1 LSVSHTPTVGDFVFR
16 SADRMR
22 IDGCTNAIA
31 REGLSLCLQCE
42 HEALLDHYV
51 GLLLKR
57 LRQDAP
63 EHSIEVYFPTNTDA
77 LLARFNEALAR
88 QSVQQATSTPTS
100 PHRAQIWI
108 VHDAQAMPEAEI
120 QLLARLIQNF
130 PGANIRAILLMTGP
144 SASQNNLAAFGRKI
158 LRWEIE
164 APNAEQAQA
173 ALDIARTEG
182 RLQPVQQLL
191 KRINRQAWAE
201 DAPHPVAQD
210 AADFADAPPKP
221 APPQRTR
228 LVKQQV
234 LAFHEKGQ
242 EALAKSTQL
251 LSKWDKNHT
260 RLLFWVMAAL
270 TLSTMTMLWLQPQSF
285 GLKAPATRIVKS
297 QDAAPPFLPAAP
309 VADSTPVSP
318 PGPSAAP
325 QPEPQP
331 KPDPSGQPSPTT
343 PGASPQLKS
352 SATDIRQTQTWVKD
366 LDPQSFL
373 LQYGTAKTFDK
384 ALELLKSLSD
394 IKNIAIVEAYH
405 TGDSVAHFVIV
416 SGPYAQVNEGL
427 VAARKPGIPKGSW
440 VRSTRSLQTQIKTT
454 LPKLDTLR

>member
-1 LSVSHTPTVGDFVFR
+1 LSLSHTPTAGDFVFR

-22 IDGCTNAIA
+22 IEGCTNAIA

-42 HEALLDHYV
+42 HEPLLDHYV

-63 EHSIEVYFPTNTDA
+63 EHSIEVYFPTNTDS

-88 QSVQQATSTPTS
+88 QSVQQATSTTTGTHP
-100 PHRAQIWI
+100 AQIWI

-144 SASQNNLAAFGRKI
+144 NASHNNLAAFGRKI

-173 ALDIARTEG
+173 ALDIARSEG

-210 AADFADAPPKP
+210 AADFADALPTP
-221 APPQRTR
+221 APTQRAR
-228 LVKQQV
+228 QVKQQV
-234 LAFHEKGQ
+234 QAFHEKGQ

-260 RLLFWVMAAL
+260 RLLFWVVAAL
-270 TLSTMTMLWLQPQSF
+270 TLSTATMLWLQPEAF
-285 GLKAPATRIVKS
+285 GIGQTTNSPSTIPMPLPLPIEWPEPNSGNTPA
-297 QDAAPPFLPAAP
+297 QPGAPAAP
-309 VADSTPVSP
+309 V
-318 PGPSAAP
+318 
-325 QPEPQP
+325 
-331 KPDPSGQPSPTT
+331 K
-343 PGASPQLKS
+343 
-352 SATDIRQTQTWVKD
+352 
-366 LDPQSFL
+366 
-373 LQYGTAKTFDK
+373 
-384 ALELLKSLSD
+384 
-394 IKNIAIVEAYH
+394 
-405 TGDSVAHFVIV
+405 
-416 SGPYAQVNEGL
+416 
-427 VAARKPGIPKGSW
+427 
-440 VRSTRSLQTQIKTT
+440 
-454 LPKLDTLR
+454 LP

>member
-1 LSVSHTPTVGDFVFR
+1 MSVTHSPAAGDFVFR

-57 LRQDAP
+57 LRQEAP

-88 QSVQQATSTPTS
+88 QSVQQATSTPTGTG
-100 PHRAQIWI
+100 RAQIWI

-144 SASQNNLAAFGRKI
+144 NASHNNLAAFGRKI

-173 ALDIARTEG
+173 ALDIARTDG

-201 DAPHPVAQD
+201 DTPHPSLQD
-210 AADFADAPPKP
+210 AAHFADP
-221 APPQRTR
+221 APATPRPLPR
-228 LVKQQV
+228 LSQVKQQV
-234 LAFHEKGQ
+234 QAFHEKGQ
-242 EALAKSTQL
+242 QALAKSTQL
-251 LSKWDKNHT
+251 LGKWDKNHT
-260 RLLFWVMAAL
+260 RLLLWVLAAL
-270 TLSTMTMLWLQPQSF
+270 TLSTATMLWLQPEAF
-285 GLKAPATRIVKS
+285 GIGKAPNDPS
-297 QDAAPPFLPAAP
+297 LAAKPLPIEWPQPGSDSAPASPPASPPSPVAP
-309 VADSTPVSP
+309 V
-318 PGPSAAP
+318 
-325 QPEPQP
+325 
-331 KPDPSGQPSPTT
+331 K
-343 PGASPQLKS
+343 
-352 SATDIRQTQTWVKD
+352 
-366 LDPQSFL
+366 
-373 LQYGTAKTFDK
+373 
-384 ALELLKSLSD
+384 
-394 IKNIAIVEAYH
+394 
-405 TGDSVAHFVIV
+405 
-416 SGPYAQVNEGL
+416 
-427 VAARKPGIPKGSW
+427 
-440 VRSTRSLQTQIKTT
+440 
-454 LPKLDTLR
+454 LP

>member
-1 LSVSHTPTVGDFVFR
+1 LSISHTPTAGDFVFR

-88 QSVQQATSTPTS
+88 QSVQQATSTPTGT
-100 PHRAQIWI
+100 HRAQIWV

-144 SASQNNLAAFGRKI
+144 HASQNNLAAFGRKI

-164 APNAEQAQA
+164 APNAEQAQS
-173 ALDIARTEG
+173 ALDIARSEG

-201 DAPHPVAQD
+201 DAPHPDTHD
-210 AADFADAPPKP
+210 AADFADEAPTPT
-221 APPQRTR
+221 PPQRASQ
-228 LVKQQV
+228 VKKQV

-251 LSKWDKNHT
+251 LGKWDKNHT

-270 TLSTMTMLWLQPQSF
+270 TLSIATMLWLQPEAF
-285 GLKAPATRIVKS
+285 GIGKATSKPSTMPMPQPIVWPQPNSGTTPA
-297 QDAAPPFLPAAP
+297 QPGAPAAP
-309 VADSTPVSP
+309 V
-318 PGPSAAP
+318 
-325 QPEPQP
+325 
-331 KPDPSGQPSPTT
+331 K
-343 PGASPQLKS
+343 
-352 SATDIRQTQTWVKD
+352 
-366 LDPQSFL
+366 
-373 LQYGTAKTFDK
+373 
-384 ALELLKSLSD
+384 
-394 IKNIAIVEAYH
+394 
-405 TGDSVAHFVIV
+405 
-416 SGPYAQVNEGL
+416 
-427 VAARKPGIPKGSW
+427 
-440 VRSTRSLQTQIKTT
+440 
-454 LPKLDTLR
+454 LP